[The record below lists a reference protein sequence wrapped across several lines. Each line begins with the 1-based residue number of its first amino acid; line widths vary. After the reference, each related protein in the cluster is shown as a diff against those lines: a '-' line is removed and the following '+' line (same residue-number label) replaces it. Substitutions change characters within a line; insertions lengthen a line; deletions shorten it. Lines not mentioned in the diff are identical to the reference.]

1 MARQPMHVEKLA
13 AAVQE
18 AAKIYTQLLLQFF
31 RDRLLG
37 ITFHGAVVEEDY
49 DLDHD
54 RARSVIVL
62 DRIRLDA
69 LRDLARHGSH
79 LGRMGLVAP
88 VVMTP
93 DYIRDSLDTFPLEL
107 LEIQTRNVTILGDN
121 FFRELDFDREHVRLQ
136 CERELKTLMIGLRQ
150 GLLAAGGRESLLGR
164 LEHPAAETLL
174 RILRGLLWLHQAEQA
189 DQALPAQ
196 GLAAAAE
203 QRLEVELPGARAAIA
218 REGNLGWHAY
228 TQLYADLE
236 VLRERVDAWES

>member
-1 MARQPMHVEKLA
+1 MACQPRHIEKLA

-31 RDRLLG
+31 GDRLLG
-37 ITFHGAVVEEDY
+37 ITFYGAVVEEDY
-49 DLDHD
+49 DLDQD

-62 DRIRLDA
+62 DRIRLEA

-121 FFRELDFDREHVRLQ
+121 PFCELRFDREHVRLQ

-174 RILRGLLWLHQAEQA
+174 RVLRGLLWLDQA
-189 DQALPAQ
+189 DLALPAQ
-196 GLAAAAE
+196 ELAVAAE
-203 QRLEVELPGARAAIA
+203 RRLGMELPGARAAIA
-218 REGNLGWHAY
+218 REGSLGWQAY